1 MHGTSNLKSIQ
12 QRLFYAQQVIQERQ
26 SNTEFHA
33 CCRIEN
39 ASENKV

>member
-12 QRLFYAQQVIQERQ
+12 QRLFYAQVIQERQ
-26 SNTEFHA
+26 TNTEFHA